1 MVLCLAVS
9 GLEALKW
16 VGYFAVALLCLML
29 MIVLHELGHYTF
41 GKIFKFKINE
51 FAIGFGPKLFSRTN
65 KKSGEVFSIRA
76 VPLGG
81 FCSFAGEDEE
91 GESDEDFNKRPVW
104 QRIILLFAGAGF
116 NFLSAFIVIT
126 IFFSAYG
133 EYFPVVGNAYQHVE
147 YVDDGSYS
155 IIEGSQQLKEGD
167 IIISVNG
174 KNCYSLLEY
183 NRLSSLIG
191 TEEDNIELVVI
202 RDGEKQTLN
211 VKKQYYV
218 AYTESGEKDANGN
231 PVRQEQV
238 SANKG
243 LGISMGSYSVQK
255 LSARQAFTH
264 GASFGYDVLRVTV
277 NSFKQIFNG
286 SISVGES
293 MGGTATAI
301 FSLAQLV
308 QAGIPAI
315 IYGFCILSMSIGIM
329 NILPLPALDGSRIV
343 FAIIEGIRRKPLNR
357 KLEGTIHF
365 VGLIVLFALAII
377 LDLVHFFG

>member
-9 GLEALKW
+9 GLEVLKW
-16 VGYFAVALLCLML
+16 VGYFLVALLCLML
-29 MIVLHELGHYTF
+29 MIMLHELGHYTF

-51 FAIGFGPKLFSRTN
+51 FSIGFGPKLFSKTN
-65 KKSGEVFSIRA
+65 KKSGEVFSVRA

-91 GESDEDFNKRPVW
+91 GESEGDFNKRPVW
-104 QRIILLFAGAGF
+104 QRIIVLFAGAGF

-147 YVDDGSYS
+147 YVEDGSYTL
-155 IIEGSQQLKEGD
+155 IEGSQQLQEGD
-167 IIISVNG
+167 IILSVNG

-183 NRLSSLIG
+183 NRLSSLVG
-191 TEEDNIELVVI
+191 KEDDNIEIVVI
-202 RDGEKQTLN
+202 RDGAKQTLN
-211 VKKQYYV
+211 VQKHYYV
-218 AYTESGEKDANGN
+218 TDTESG
-231 PVRQEQV
+231 EQV

-255 LSARQAFTH
+255 LSAGQAFTH
-264 GASFGYDVLRVTV
+264 GAAFGYDVLRVTV
-277 NSFKQIFNG
+277 NSVKQIFNG
-286 SISVGES
+286 AISVGES

-357 KLEGTIHF
+357 KIEGTIHF